1 MRFTIICWVNK
12 AEEDFL
18 CKNEEKRREAALKMI
33 IDSEMIGLPA
43 GRVEF
48 RREETGERSDLP
60 VD

>member
-1 MRFTIICWVNK
+1 MRFTISCWVNK

-18 CKNEEKRREAALKMI
+18 RKNEEKRREVTLKMI

-48 RREETGERSDLP
+48 RREDTGECSDLP